1 MAKPARSRT
10 AKEHARPGKTR
21 EATVRYDLSRDD
33 WDVAQVRGNKHFAG
47 QMRLH
52 LTPSLDGLRS
62 DETRELLVRRGVRF
76 IAFRCRTHA
85 PKWPTL
91 ADQLVNALAKTLAG
105 FAASEEAVG
114 YGRPEPG
121 DEATVECVLSPSAA
135 MEAELLGRTGAG
147 LEAVER
153 PASAEKPEEP
163 DDEILA
169 APLDN
174 IHNRIPIGD
183 ESSRIGG
190 PLPSPGSTEESEK
203 AQTALRAL
211 IDQAFSESPQGSG
224 PRLLTLLGRID
235 QFRQVARQHVQ
246 AALREFVRS
255 QAADD
260 YGAKQGIVTI
270 VNATLNRLGLA
281 IHYRDQACYL
291 AATIGDEYPK
301 GRFLIVPKGSK
312 KPLLTRTHLSDLPA
326 LDLMDVVQQEAVP
339 PPAPGSARGV
349 NWGEREEA
357 RHSDQSPPKR

>member
-1 MAKPARSRT
+1 MTKPARSGT
-10 AKEHARPGKTR
+10 GKEQARPGKTR
-21 EATVRYDLSRDD
+21 EAAIRYDLIRDD
-33 WDVAQVRGNKHFAG
+33 WDLAHDRGNKHFAG

-52 LTPSLDGLRS
+52 LSPSLDGLRS
-62 DETRELLVRRGVRF
+62 GETRELLVRRGIRS
-76 IAFRCRTHA
+76 IAFRCRTHT

-91 ADQLVNALAKTLAG
+91 ADQLVNALAKTLAD

-114 YGRPEPG
+114 YGHPEPG
-121 DEATVECVLSPSAA
+121 DEVTVECVLAPDAA
-135 MEAELLGRTGAG
+135 MEAELLGRTGVG
-147 LEAVER
+147 LEAVEL
-153 PASAEKPEEP
+153 PAAAEETN
-163 DDEILA
+163 DEILA

-183 ESSRIGG
+183 ESSRQGG
-190 PLPSPGSTEESEK
+190 PLPSPGSTEEPEK

-211 IDQAFSESPQGSG
+211 INQAFSDPPPGSG
-224 PRLLTLLGRID
+224 PRLPTFLSRID

-246 AALREFVRS
+246 AALREFVCS

-260 YGAKQGIVTI
+260 YGAKQGIAAI

-281 IHYRDQACYL
+281 IRYEDQACYL
-291 AATIGDEYPK
+291 AATVGGEYPK

-339 PPAPGSARGV
+339 PPSPRSARGA
-349 NWGEREEA
+349 NWREREEA
-357 RHSDQSPPKR
+357 RHSDRSPPKR